1 MITDFETNFLYLSD
15 RLEHNYND
23 FFNLLVPLLRDMDI
37 KYDFLLSTKDIW
49 ARDYMPI
56 QVSEKQFVQ
65 FKYVPDYL
73 YEKNLQHT
81 ITDPKPIL
89 SNIKI
94 DPDFRY
100 DIKLDGGNV
109 VKWKNKAIITETIYA
124 ENPEINKDKLGIKIK
139 DCLGLD
145 DLIIIPPEPDDYS
158 GHADG
163 MVRFLDE
170 KNILVNDYYGFDV
183 EFRKKLK
190 NVFRKH
196 KLHPVTFPYYP
207 QDIKNELDD
216 YTALGCYINFMHIGN
231 KIILPEFGISQD
243 RKAIQKAKKILN
255 EYWKGIVIET
265 VNCHKIAWE
274 GGVLNC
280 VGWGVKK
287 K

>member
-124 ENPEINKDKLGIKIK
+124 ENPEINKDSL
-139 DCLGLD
+139 
-145 DLIIIPPEPDDYS
+145 E
-158 GHADG
+158 
-163 MVRFLDE
+163 
-170 KNILVNDYYGFDV
+170 
-183 EFRKKLK
+183 
-190 NVFRKH
+190 
-196 KLHPVTFPYYP
+196 
-207 QDIKNELDD
+207 
-216 YTALGCYINFMHIGN
+216 
-231 KIILPEFGISQD
+231 
-243 RKAIQKAKKILN
+243 
-255 EYWKGIVIET
+255 
-265 VNCHKIAWE
+265 
-274 GGVLNC
+274 
-280 VGWGVKK
+280 
-287 K
+287 